1 MTEKNNDCL
10 RLVKLGPEHIE
21 DVRKALDTCARAGA
35 QPWNADVNDYPGCMI
50 DGDLKSGAAWG
61 LFDDVGLVAYA
72 VLDMNVDDEYG
83 QVCGFDMSVSSATI
97 HRLFTAG

>member
-21 DVRKALDTCARAGA
+21 EVRKALDTCARVGA

-50 DGDLKSGAAWG
+50 DGGRSEIRGGMGA
-61 LFDDVGLVAYA
+61 F
-72 VLDMNVDDEYG
+72 
-83 QVCGFDMSVSSATI
+83 
-97 HRLFTAG
+97 R